1 MSCSTASEQPLDV
14 ASLFA
19 SLVPSLQSE
28 HTKGQH
34 GRVAI
39 IGGSAAFTGAPYYA
53 GGAALHM
60 GVDLLSVY
68 CPPSAAGPI
77 KGYSPELMVKPLLVS
92 HSSLVAESRAQDVLV
107 VGPGLGAYSADT
119 HDAIVDTLKSR
130 LCAADESWLVFDA
143 EGITVCLERVFSAL
157 DSSLPFSPP
166 SSSSTTASGGAHRRF
181 CDLPGWPASASAVIL
196 TPNDRE
202 FCKLAALPSVLGRT
216 LEHEKEAVTMQ
227 TLARWYT
234 LPGVDAD
241 AAATADADVNADTD
255 AVVDPGTSAGACRV
269 RVLGAPR
276 PRLLPTTVPNLYW
289 AREYD
294 PSAGPDPASAEANPT
309 VLVARA

>member
-1 MSCSTASEQPLDV
+1 
-14 ASLFA
+14 
-19 SLVPSLQSE
+19 
-28 HTKGQH
+28 
-34 GRVAI
+34 
-39 IGGSAAFTGAPYYA
+39 
-53 GGAALHM
+53 
-60 GVDLLSVY
+60 
-68 CPPSAAGPI
+68 
-77 KGYSPELMVKPLLVS
+77 
-92 HSSLVAESRAQDVLV
+92 
-107 VGPGLGAYSADT
+107 
-119 HDAIVDTLKSR
+119 
-130 LCAADESWLVFDA
+130 
-143 EGITVCLERVFSAL
+143 
-157 DSSLPFSPP
+157 
-166 SSSSTTASGGAHRRF
+166 
-181 CDLPGWPASASAVIL
+181 
-196 TPNDRE
+196 
-202 FCKLAALPSVLGRT
+202 VLGRT

-255 AVVDPGTSAGACRV
+255 AVVDPGTSAGACCV